1 MDISPDIFHVS
12 MIKMLNPLR
21 EICNDLNH
29 C

>member
-12 MIKMLNPLR
+12 VIKMPNPLR
-21 EICNDLNH
+21 EIYNDLNH